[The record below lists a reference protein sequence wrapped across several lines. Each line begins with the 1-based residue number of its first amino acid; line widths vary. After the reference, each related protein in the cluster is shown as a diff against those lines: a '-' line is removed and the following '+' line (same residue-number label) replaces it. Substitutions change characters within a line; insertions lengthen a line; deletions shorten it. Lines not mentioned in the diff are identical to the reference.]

1 MSTPGKELL
10 TNISQLSSKEYLRR
24 ALGHHVQQRILTDEI
39 NAHLAGR
46 RLLAA
51 YSGLDNARAASE
63 SSDDRILARDTSTIM
78 MAKTPSPEMAE
89 LLALTEDELE
99 KPSHVF
105 AVLQVDS
112 VARSRSTPRTF
123 TLNGARPALTK
134 IVD

>member
-1 MSTPGKELL
+1 MSTHGKELL

-24 ALGHHVQQRILTDEI
+24 ALGHHVQQRILIDES

-51 YSGLDNARAASE
+51 SSGLDNARAASE

-89 LLALTEDELE
+89 LLGLSEDELE

-112 VARSRSTPRTF
+112 VARSRST
-123 TLNGARPALTK
+123 
-134 IVD
+134 